1 MAAVYLWGE
10 EGGQSHADHRT
21 CAETMGGHRWVM
33 HAMQVQAWLSSMP
46 CDGAA
51 ASTSGQAEVG
61 VCSGGKRVCVEM
73 HKSTGLEKK
82 KKKKVDLSIRSPTK
96 RPTSTGTA

>member
-10 EGGQSHADHRT
+10 EGGRSHADHRT
-21 CAETMGGHRWVM
+21 HAETVGGHRWVM
-33 HAMQVQAWLSSMP
+33 HAMQVQAWLLLIP

-61 VCSGGKRVCVEM
+61 VCEGGKRVCVEM
-73 HKSTGLEKK
+73 HKSTGLENKIK
-82 KKKKVDLSIRSPTK
+82 MKVDSSIQSPTK
-96 RPTSTGTA
+96 RPTSTGTI